1 MTSFP
6 LALVEDQVPGHPT
19 SVPPGSALRA
29 PDREAALT
37 SDMIAL
43 RSLITS
49 GCSPDLLPIEKLH
62 PTSKLLKP
70 RAGVTQ
76 DWRDDFEESVSYLHR
91 SRVLVEG
98 HVISFDDLLA
108 RLATSNVQLTTEAA
122 QRMYMTIEM
131 NMVLQKTGKE
141 NKPEV
146 LINLRMD
153 M

>member
-1 MTSFP
+1 MASFP
-6 LALVEDQVPGHPT
+6 LALVEDRVPGHPT

-37 SDMIAL
+37 SDMVAL

-76 DWRDDFEESVSYLHR
+76 DWRDEFEENVSYLHR
-91 SRVLVEG
+91 SRVLAEG
-98 HVISFDDLLA
+98 HVISYDELLA
-108 RLATSNVQLTTEAA
+108 RLAASGVKLTAEAA
-122 QRMYMTIEM
+122 Q
-131 NMVLQKTGKE
+131 Q
-141 NKPEV
+141 
-146 LINLRMD
+146 
-153 M
+153 